1 MDVLKNN
8 KESSIDIGQSVFS
21 KEIES
26 LELVSKSLD
35 ENFTKAVEM
44 ILKVKGRVVV
54 TGMGKSGHIGAKI
67 AATLA
72 STGTPSFFVHPA
84 EMGHGDLGMLKS
96 DDLVIG
102 LSFSGNTEELK
113 KVLAPIKK
121 LGVPLVSITGGKES
135 ALAQFSDVVLHTPIT
150 QEACPLDLA
159 PTSSTTAALVMGD
172 ALAVALMKH
181 KNIQE
186 KDFAKSHPLGSLG
199 RSFIQISE
207 IMRQESLPQ
216 VNSDSDLKTILE
228 EISSKSL
235 GFTLVVDND
244 SKVVGSITDG
254 DLRRAQIKYSEEVFK
269 KQASELMN
277 PQPKLATPETM
288 ATRAA
293 EIMKEYR
300 ISSLIIVDSENKP
313 LGILDLKD
321 MLAEGFVI

>member
-1 MDVLKNN
+1 MQEINIQKKSL
-8 KESSIDIGQSVFS
+8 DIAKQVF
-21 KEIES
+21 ETEAAS
-26 LELVSKSLD
+26 LELVKNSLD
-35 ENFTKAVEM
+35 ENFTKAVDLM
-44 ILKVKGRVVV
+44 LKVTGRVVV

-96 DDLVIG
+96 DDLVLA
-102 LSFSGNTEELK
+102 LSFSGNTGELK
-113 KVLAPIKK
+113 KVLPPIKK
-121 LGVPLVSITGGKES
+121 LGVPLISITGGKES
-135 ALAQFSDVVLHTPIT
+135 SLAQFSDVVLHTPIT
-150 QEACPLDLA
+150 EEACPLDLA
-159 PTSSTTAALVMGD
+159 PTSSTTVALVMGD

-207 IMRQESLPQ
+207 IMRQKSLPQ
-216 VNSDSDLKTILE
+216 VSADSNLQKVLE
-228 EISSKSL
+228 EINAKSL
-235 GFTLVVDND
+235 GFTLVVDKD

-254 DLRRAQIKYSEEVFK
+254 VLRRAQLKFSEEVFK

-277 PQPKLATPETM
+277 PQPKLVTPDTL

-293 EIMKEYR
+293 DIMKEHR
-300 ISSLIIVDSENKP
+300 ISSLIIVDSDNKP
-313 LGILDLKD
+313 LGVLDLKD

>member
-1 MDVLKNN
+1 MDLTKNN
-8 KESSIDIGQSVFS
+8 IETSISIGQAVFS
-21 KEIES
+21 TEIKS

-35 ENFTKAVEM
+35 ENFTKAVELM
-44 ILKVKGRVVV
+44 LKVQGRVVV

-96 DDLVIG
+96 DDLVLA
-102 LSFSGNTEELK
+102 LSFSGNTSELK
-113 KVLAPIKK
+113 KVLPAIKK

-150 QEACPLDLA
+150 EEACPLDLA
-159 PTSSTTAALVMGD
+159 PTSSTTVALVMGD

-181 KNIQE
+181 KNIKEQ
-186 KDFAKSHPLGSLG
+186 DFAKSHPLGALG

-216 VNSDSDLKTILE
+216 VNADADLKTILE
-228 EISSKSL
+228 EITAKSL
-235 GFTLVVDND
+235 GFTLVIDKD
-244 SKVVGSITDG
+244 LKVVGSITDG
-254 DLRRAQIKYSEEVFK
+254 DLRRAQVKYSEAVFK

-277 PQPKLATPETM
+277 PQPKLATPDTL

-300 ISSLIIVDSENKP
+300 ISSLIIVDSDNRP